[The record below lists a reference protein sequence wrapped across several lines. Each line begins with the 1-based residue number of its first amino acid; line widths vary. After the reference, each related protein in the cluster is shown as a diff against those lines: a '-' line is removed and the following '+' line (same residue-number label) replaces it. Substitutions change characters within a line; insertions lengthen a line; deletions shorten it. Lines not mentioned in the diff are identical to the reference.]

1 MISLKQIFGVTYAVN
16 DDIGMMEIAAGV
28 TTFEPDVHFIFMRGP
43 LTNFIVMLYRQFW
56 GFDWYALTM
65 YAIQILASAIFIFY
79 FVKYLNQERNH
90 GIVWSHII
98 AVFLLLTCRVYSI
111 LLLQFTTTAT
121 AIMGTVLFLF
131 ADIVTYH
138 EPFRWE
144 GYLNPPMVTGRRLG
158 PRYVWLVLLTWL
170 AYMVRR
176 NVLFMAL
183 PFLLGFLVL
192 RIILTV
198 DRKIVLRRMVGIL
211 ATILILTAITHVFEY
226 KAYNTPV
233 WQQYHE
239 FNTARSHI
247 YDHYALPPYGDCAD
261 AYPATGLSAAEINI
275 LRLYGL
281 NLLPDVSAEQL
292 DQLADIAA
300 DYYHNS
306 FAGVQGRVSFT
317 FKRLGEHL
325 TKPDFWP
332 SAAIALLGCVIALIY
347 ACLPRRIRRLTDKT
361 QLKEDYS
368 ESGKNVSKARQRPWT
383 ILYLF
388 GSLLFV
394 FVILFYFVWANR
406 FILRVV
412 HGLLIYLLTS
422 ALVTIMFSETP
433 KPIEFRSSRADGR
446 V

>member
-1 MISLKQIFGVTYAVN
+1 
-16 DDIGMMEIAAGV
+16 
-28 TTFEPDVHFIFMRGP
+28 
-43 LTNFIVMLYRQFW
+43 
-56 GFDWYALTM
+56 
-65 YAIQILASAIFIFY
+65 
-79 FVKYLNQERNH
+79 
-90 GIVWSHII
+90 
-98 AVFLLLTCRVYSI
+98 
-111 LLLQFTTTAT
+111 
-121 AIMGTVLFLF
+121 
-131 ADIVTYH
+131 
-138 EPFRWE
+138 
-144 GYLNPPMVTGRRLG
+144 MVTGQCLG
-158 PRYVWLVLLTWL
+158 QVWLVLLTWL
-170 AYMVRR
+170 AYGSPQCSFYGIA
-176 NVLFMAL
+176 VLQ
-183 PFLLGFLVL
+183 
-192 RIILTV
+192 ILNLFNS
-198 DRKIVLRRMVGIL
+198 RSKIVLRRMVGIL

-347 ACLPRRIRRLTDKT
+347 ACLPRRIRRLTDKPA
-361 QLKEDYS
+361 QRGLFEKR
-368 ESGKNVSKARQRPWT
+368 KNISKARQRPE

-388 GSLLFV
+388 GSLLSF
-394 FVILFYFVWANR
+394 L
-406 FILRVV
+406 
-412 HGLLIYLLTS
+412 
-422 ALVTIMFSETP
+422 
-433 KPIEFRSSRADGR
+433 
-446 V
+446 